1 MDMWGPNP
9 HGATDGGAG
18 GTVSVAGFPCGELLP
33 INLQGP
39 TIPDK
44 VPSDKIRDV
53 AQDLPSGRVGGAS
66 KMHAEDIKR

>member
-1 MDMWGPNP
+1 MARQTKERVELYQRGDSP
-9 HGATDGGAG
+9 
-18 GTVSVAGFPCGELLP
+18 GELLP

-44 VPSDKIRDV
+44 VPSDEIRDAV
-53 AQDLPSGRVGGAS
+53 RDLPSGRVGGAS